1 MKKITV
7 SIVAALAMNAF
18 AFAGGDIAP
27 VEPEVT
33 VPEVVEAA
41 PFPGAFYVGLG
52 YSYMNANIDSHSWT
66 DSEELS
72 ASTLVL
78 AEMIPEADLSANSVL
93 FLAGYKYN
101 QYLGLEARY
110 TMNVGDLD
118 YDGDDAA
125 EMEDGDM
132 SNIGIYVKGMYPVM
146 EALDVYALLGYG
158 QVTIDT
164 ELTGD
169 LSESGFQ
176 WGLGASYAVT
186 ENIGVFAD
194 YTRLYDDEGFDGDID
209 GVPGVDVMVD
219 SINVGVTYTF

>member
-52 YSYMNANIDSHSWT
+52 YSYMNADVDGYGDIT
-66 DSEELS
+66 
-72 ASTLVL
+72 
-78 AEMIPEADLSANSVL
+78 ANSAL
-93 FLAGYKYN
+93 LLAGYKYN

-110 TMNVGDLD
+110 TMNVDDPELD
-118 YDGDDAA
+118 SSSPGLDGLEGDD
-125 EMEDGDM
+125 MT
-132 SNIGIYVKGMYPVM
+132 NIAIYLKGMYPVT
-146 EALDVYALLGYG
+146 EAIDVYALLGYG
-158 QVTIDT
+158 QVNFEAGEYGI
-164 ELTGD
+164 D

-176 WGLGASYAVT
+176 WGLGASYDVT

-194 YTRLYDDEGFDGDID
+194 YTRLYDDEGFDGLLD
-209 GVPGVDVMVD
+209 VEGVDIAVD
-219 SINVGVTYTF
+219 SINVGMTYTF

>member
-1 MKKITV
+1 MKKITA
-7 SIVAALAMNAF
+7 SIVAALAMNVF

-52 YSYMNANIDSHSWT
+52 YSYMNADVDGYGDI
-66 DSEELS
+66 
-72 ASTLVL
+72 
-78 AEMIPEADLSANSVL
+78 SANSAL
-93 FLAGYKYN
+93 LLAGYKYN

-110 TMNVGDLD
+110 TMNVDDPEVDSGYAEFDGRE
-118 YDGDDAA
+118 GDD
-125 EMEDGDM
+125 MT
-132 SNIGIYVKGMYPVM
+132 NIAIYLKGMYPVT
-146 EALDVYALLGYG
+146 EAIDVYALLGYG
-158 QVTIDT
+158 QVAFEAGKYDV
-164 ELTGD
+164 D
-169 LSESGFQ
+169 VSESGFQ

-194 YTRLYDDEGFDGDID
+194 YTRLYDDTGFDGELE
-209 GVPGVDVMVD
+209 GVDVVVD

>member
-52 YSYMNANIDSHSWT
+52 YSYMNADVDGYGDIT
-66 DSEELS
+66 
-72 ASTLVL
+72 
-78 AEMIPEADLSANSVL
+78 ANSAL
-93 FLAGYKYN
+93 LLAGYKYN

-110 TMNVGDLD
+110 TMNVDDPELD
-118 YDGDDAA
+118 SSSPGLDGLEGDD
-125 EMEDGDM
+125 MT
-132 SNIGIYVKGMYPVM
+132 NIAIYLKGMYPVT
-146 EALDVYALLGYG
+146 EAIDVYALLGYG
-158 QVTIDT
+158 QVNFEAGEYGIDV
-164 ELTGD
+164 
-169 LSESGFQ
+169 SESGFQ
-176 WGLGASYAVT
+176 WGLGASYDVT

>member
-52 YSYMNANIDSHSWT
+52 YSYMNADVDGYGDIT
-66 DSEELS
+66 
-72 ASTLVL
+72 
-78 AEMIPEADLSANSVL
+78 ANSAL
-93 FLAGYKYN
+93 LLAGYKYN

-110 TMNVGDLD
+110 TMNVDDPEVDSSIADLD
-118 YDGDDAA
+118 GIEGDD
-125 EMEDGDM
+125 MT
-132 SNIGIYVKGMYPVM
+132 NIGIYLKGMYPVM
-146 EALDVYALLGYG
+146 EAFDVYALLGYG
-158 QVTIDT
+158 QVTFEADNY
-164 ELTGD
+164 D
-169 LSESGFQ
+169 VDVSESGFQ

-194 YTRLYDDEGFDGDID
+194 YTRLYDDEGFDGELTDSDI
-209 GVPGVDVMVD
+209 VVD
-219 SINVGVTYTF
+219 SVNVGVTYTF

>member
-1 MKKITV
+1 M
-7 SIVAALAMNAF
+7 AMNAF

-52 YSYMNANIDSHSWT
+52 YSYMNANIDPFYYLDDEIS
-66 DSEELS
+66 
-72 ASTLVL
+72 LVDV
-78 AEMIPEADLSANSVL
+78 ATGDADLSAHSVL

-110 TMNVGDLD
+110 TMNVGDPELD
-118 YDGDDAA
+118 GPEGSEDL
-125 EMEDGDM
+125 DGDM
-132 SNIGIYVKGMYPVM
+132 SNIGIYLKGMYPVT
-146 EALDVYALLGYG
+146 EAVDVYALLGYG

-164 ELTGD
+164 TDSGD

-194 YTRLYDDEGFDGDID
+194 YMRLYDDEGFDGELLASDF
-209 GVPGVDVMVD
+209 MVD

>member
-52 YSYMNANIDSHSWT
+52 YSYMNADVDGYGDIT
-66 DSEELS
+66 
-72 ASTLVL
+72 
-78 AEMIPEADLSANSVL
+78 ANSAL
-93 FLAGYKYN
+93 LLAGYKYN

-110 TMNVGDLD
+110 TMNVDDPELDSSSPDLD
-118 YDGDDAA
+118 GLEGDD
-125 EMEDGDM
+125 MT
-132 SNIGIYVKGMYPVM
+132 NIAIYLKGMYPVT
-146 EALDVYALLGYG
+146 EAIDVYALLGYG
-158 QVTIDT
+158 QVNFEAGEYGIDV
-164 ELTGD
+164 
-169 LSESGFQ
+169 SESGFQ

-186 ENIGVFAD
+186 EKIGVFAD

>member
-1 MKKITV
+1 MKKITA

-41 PFPGAFYVGLG
+41 PGAFYVGLG
-52 YSYMNANIDSHSWT
+52 YSYMKAESDPFEYQRYDI
-66 DSEELS
+66 SEGDI
-72 ASTLVL
+72 T
-78 AEMIPEADLSANSVL
+78 ANSL
-93 FLAGYKYN
+93 LLLAGYKYN

-110 TMNVGDLD
+110 TMNVGDPEFD
-118 YDGDDAA
+118 YGSYPSVDL
-125 EMEDGDM
+125 DGDM
-132 SNIGIYVKGMYPVM
+132 TNVGIYAKGMYPIT
-146 EALDVYALLGYG
+146 EAFDVYALLGYG

-164 ELTGD
+164 DLFGD

-186 ENIGVFAD
+186 ENIGVFVD
-194 YTRLYDDEGFDGDID
+194 YTRLYDDTGFDGYLD
-209 GVPGVDVMVD
+209 PETDVTVD
-219 SINVGVTYTF
+219 SINVGMTYTF

>member
-52 YSYMNANIDSHSWT
+52 YSYMKAESDPFMLEEFDNVEV
-66 DSEELS
+66 SEGDITS
-72 ASTLVL
+72 
-78 AEMIPEADLSANSVL
+78 NSL
-93 FLAGYKYN
+93 LLLAGYKYN

-110 TMNVGDLD
+110 TMNLGDPEFD
-118 YDGDDAA
+118 YGSLPAIDL
-125 EMEDGDM
+125 DGDM
-132 SNIGIYVKGMYPVM
+132 TNIGIYAKGMYPVT
-146 EALDVYALLGYG
+146 EAIDVYALLGYG

-164 ELTGD
+164 DLFGD

-194 YTRLYDDEGFDGDID
+194 YTRLYDDTGFDGLLD
-209 GVPGVDVMVD
+209 VEGVDIAVD
-219 SINVGVTYTF
+219 SINVGMTYTF

>member
-33 VPEVVEAA
+33 VPEVVEPA

-52 YSYMNANIDSHSWT
+52 YSYMNANIDPNIES
-66 DSEELS
+66 D
-72 ASTLVL
+72 
-78 AEMIPEADLSANSVL
+78 ADLSANSVL

-118 YDGDDAA
+118 ADDFGTDAPD
-125 EMEDGDM
+125 MEGGDM
-132 SNIGIYVKGMYPVM
+132 TNIGIYLKGMYPVT
-146 EALDVYALLGYG
+146 EAFDVYALLGYG

-164 ELTGD
+164 TTTGD

-194 YTRLYDDEGFDGDID
+194 YTRLYDDNGFDGELPDSD
-209 GVPGVDVMVD
+209 FVVDAI
-219 SINVGVTYTF
+219 SVGVTYTF

>member
-52 YSYMNANIDSHSWT
+52 YSYMNANIDSYSGT
-66 DSEELS
+66 YSEDLS
-72 ASTLVL
+72 ALQV

-132 SNIGIYVKGMYPVM
+132 SNIGIYVKGMYPVT

-194 YTRLYDDEGFDGDID
+194 YTRLYDDTGFDGLLD
-209 GVPGVDVMVD
+209 VEGVDIAVD
-219 SINVGVTYTF
+219 SINVGMTYTF

>member
-33 VPEVVEAA
+33 VPEVVEPA

-52 YSYMNANIDSHSWT
+52 YSYMNANIDPNIES
-66 DSEELS
+66 D
-72 ASTLVL
+72 
-78 AEMIPEADLSANSVL
+78 ADLSANSVL

-118 YDGDDAA
+118 ADDFGTDAPD
-125 EMEDGDM
+125 MEGGDM
-132 SNIGIYVKGMYPVM
+132 NNIGIYAKGMYPVT
-146 EALDVYALLGYG
+146 EAIDVYALLGYG

-164 ELTGD
+164 TTTGD

-176 WGLGASYAVT
+176 WGLGASYDVT

-194 YTRLYDDEGFDGDID
+194 YTRLYDDNGFDGELPDSD
-209 GVPGVDVMVD
+209 FVVDAI
-219 SINVGVTYTF
+219 SVGVTYTF

>member
-52 YSYMNANIDSHSWT
+52 YSYMNADVDGYGDIT
-66 DSEELS
+66 
-72 ASTLVL
+72 
-78 AEMIPEADLSANSVL
+78 ANSAL
-93 FLAGYKYN
+93 LLAGYKYN

-110 TMNVGDLD
+110 TMNVDDPELDSSSPDLD
-118 YDGDDAA
+118 GLEGDD
-125 EMEDGDM
+125 MT
-132 SNIGIYVKGMYPVM
+132 NIAIYLKGMYPVT
-146 EALDVYALLGYG
+146 EAIDVYALLGYG
-158 QVTIDT
+158 QVNFEAGEYGIDV
-164 ELTGD
+164 
-169 LSESGFQ
+169 SESGFQ

-186 ENIGVFAD
+186 EKIGVFAD
-194 YTRLYDDEGFDGDID
+194 YTRLYDDEGFDGLLD
-209 GVPGVDVMVD
+209 VEGVDIAVD
-219 SINVGVTYTF
+219 SINVGMTYTF